1 MPEVMNAGAIVR
13 ALLPEMLL
21 SAGAMV
27 LLLVSVWVPQRNLTD
42 AAEGAERTS
51 MLARFGAVLCLL
63 VGLAVVIAW
72 GDGAGGTPD
81 GRIAGDGFRWAMDL
95 IILLGTALFLLLLE
109 AEHQRSAAFGP
120 EVPALALL
128 AATGMMVLAGARD
141 LMYVFIGIELMSLAV
156 YVLAGVNRR
165 SARGAEAAMK
175 YFLLGAVSSGF
186 LLYGMALIFGATGST
201 RLGDIATW
209 LGTQT
214 VPSALFMAGVALL
227 LVGFAFKVAAAPFH
241 LWTPDVYDG
250 ASLPVTAF
258 MSATVKTAGF
268 AVFARVMVE
277 ALAGAMPRWHVG
289 VWWLAAVTMVVGNV
303 FALSQRNLVRML
315 AYSSIAHAGY
325 LLVTIVVG
333 GSAGTSAMVFYL
345 VSYTLATMGAF
356 GVLITINAGH
366 DRSPTLDDIAGLWLV
381 RPWLAMAMTI
391 FMLAFMGI
399 PVLGGMGFFAK
410 WYVLQAALQAPNPQ
424 TILSVVLVLTSAVSA
439 AYYLMVVSAM
449 FMRPRPEGHP
459 VPSTTPANQS
469 IIVLTAVL
477 LLVFGLYP
485 SPVMRVA
492 RHATT
497 TASTTAPTSPT
508 PAAPRSEARVQT
520 ASMQR

>member
-1 MPEVMNAGAIVR
+1 MPEVMSAGAILR
-13 ALLPEMLL
+13 ALLPELLL

-27 LLLVSVWVPQRNLTD
+27 LLLVSVWTPQGNQSG

-72 GDGAGGTPD
+72 GDGAAGTPD

-128 AATGMMVLAGARD
+128 AATGMMVLAAARD

-165 SARGAEAAMK
+165 SARSAEAAVK

-186 LLYGMALIFGATGST
+186 LLYGMALLFGATGST
-201 RLGDIATW
+201 RLADIAQW
-209 LGTQT
+209 AGAQAILS
-214 VPSALFMAGVALL
+214 PLFMAGVALL

-250 ASLPVTAF
+250 APLPVTAF

-277 ALAGAMPRWHVG
+277 ALPSAMPRWHMG
-289 VWWLAAVTMVVGNV
+289 VWWLAVATMVVGNV

-325 LLVTIVVG
+325 LMVSIVVG
-333 GSAGTSAMVFYL
+333 GAAGTSALIFYV

-356 GVLITINAGH
+356 GVLITINAGR

-391 FMLAFMGI
+391 FLLAFMGM
-399 PVLGGMGFFAK
+399 PLLGGMGFFAK
-410 WYVLQAALQAPNPQ
+410 WYILQAALQAPSPQ
-424 TILSVVLVLTSAVSA
+424 TILAVVLVLTSAVSA
-439 AYYLMVVSAM
+439 AYYLTVVSAM
-449 FMRPRPEGHP
+449 FMRPRPEAQP

-469 IIVLTAVL
+469 LIVMAAVML
-477 LLVFGLYP
+477 LIFGVYP
-485 SPVMRVA
+485 SPIMQVA
-492 RHATT
+492 RRAL
-497 TASTTAPTSPT
+497 TTAPTQTT
-508 PAAPRSEARVQT
+508 PAAPRGEVRLQT
-520 ASMQR
+520 ASIPR

>member
-1 MPEVMNAGAIVR
+1 MPEVMSAGAILR
-13 ALLPEMLL
+13 ALLPELLL

-27 LLLVSVWVPQRNLTD
+27 LLLVSVWTPQGNQSG

-72 GDGAGGTPD
+72 GDGAAGTPD

-128 AATGMMVLAGARD
+128 AATGMMVLAAARD

-165 SARGAEAAMK
+165 SARSAEAAVK

-186 LLYGMALIFGATGST
+186 LLYGMALLFGATGST
-201 RLGDIATW
+201 RLADIAQW
-209 LGTQT
+209 AGAQAILS
-214 VPSALFMAGVALL
+214 PLFMAGVALL

-250 ASLPVTAF
+250 APLPVTAF

-277 ALAGAMPRWHVG
+277 ALPSAMPRWHMG
-289 VWWLAAVTMVVGNV
+289 VWWLAVATMVVGNV

-325 LLVTIVVG
+325 LMVSIVVG
-333 GSAGTSAMVFYL
+333 GAAGTSALIFYV

-356 GVLITINAGH
+356 GVLITINAGR

-391 FMLAFMGI
+391 FLLAFMGM
-399 PVLGGMGFFAK
+399 PLLGGMGFFAK
-410 WYVLQAALQAPNPQ
+410 WYILQAALQAPSPQ
-424 TILSVVLVLTSAVSA
+424 TILAVVLVLTSAVSA
-439 AYYLMVVSAM
+439 AYYLTVVSAM
-449 FMRPRPEGHP
+449 FMRPRPEAQP

-469 IIVLTAVL
+469 LIVMAAVML
-477 LLVFGLYP
+477 LIFGVYP
-485 SPVMRVA
+485 SPIMQVA
-492 RHATT
+492 RRAL
-497 TASTTAPTSPT
+497 TTAPTQTT
-508 PAAPRSEARVQT
+508 PAAPRGEVRLQT
-520 ASMQR
+520 ASMPR